1 MGTTLMNE
9 ALMNGILDGARII
22 LSLIIMT
29 YASWSDWK
37 KREVT
42 NRVWV
47 VFAPSAFALTTVQY
61 VLLHQELLSVYAL
74 SFAVTFGIAT
84 VLFYAGA
91 FGGADAKALMC
102 LALALPYY
110 PIDLL
115 SHVPFFSPVLPL
127 TVFSNAVLLAALTVV
142 YALLRNLFW
151 GLRKGGKLF
160 EGFES
165 QSLWRKLVV
174 LVTGYKIELAD
185 LEKKAHVF
193 PIEDITVKESG
204 KDERLL
210 LLFPKDETQEAITAR
225 LRSAGQGGKIKDGVW
240 VTPGLP
246 LLIFI
251 TAGLIIALLFGDIIW
266 LLLRFVL
273 LPR

>member
-1 MGTTLMNE
+1 MVNETLLNQ
-9 ALMNGILDGARII
+9 ILDGTRVV
-22 LSLIIMT
+22 LSLTVMT

-37 KREVT
+37 KREVS
-42 NRVWV
+42 NRVWM
-47 VFAPSAFALTTVQY
+47 VFAPLAFALTTVQY
-61 VLLHQELLSVYAL
+61 VFLHRELLLVYVL

-110 PIDLL
+110 PTDLL
-115 SHVPFFSPVLPL
+115 SHAPFFSPILPL

-142 YALLRNLFW
+142 YALLRNLLW
-151 GLRKGGKLF
+151 ELGKGGRLF
-160 EGFES
+160 EGFENE
-165 QSLWRKLVV
+165 SLWRKLIV
-174 LVTGYKIELAD
+174 LVTGYKVELAT
-185 LEKKAHVF
+185 LEKNAHVF

-204 KDERLL
+204 EEERRL

-225 LRSAGQGGKIKDGVW
+225 LRSAGQEGKIKGGVW

-266 LLLRFVL
+266 LLLRL
-273 LPR
+273 ILIPR